1 MDLTGYELETLR
13 DDGEFLLH
21 RARQPDNP
29 VPVLTL
35 VATRSPLIK
44 RLEHEYA
51 LADDLD
57 PGWAARPLALVR
69 HNGSA
74 TLVLEDNG
82 GESLELLLRQ
92 RLEPTQFLRLS
103 INLTRVIGQVHQNG
117 LIHKDIKPA
126 NFLVDLAGNV
136 RLTGFGIA
144 SRLPRE
150 NQWPNMSAPCSIF
163 TAWAFPW
170 SITATT
176 FAKWRWKKAF
186 EDCDLCLEP

>member
-57 PGWAARPLALVR
+57 PSWAARPLALVR

-74 TLVLEDNG
+74 TLVLDDNWPSRRTA
-82 GESLELLLRQ
+82 ESLGA
-92 RLEPTQFLRLS
+92 
-103 INLTRVIGQVHQNG
+103 RVTG
-117 LIHKDIKPA
+117 
-126 NFLVDLAGNV
+126 NFVTYRRD
-136 RLTGFGIA
+136 F
-144 SRLPRE
+144 
-150 NQWPNMSAPCSIF
+150 
-163 TAWAFPW
+163 
-170 SITATT
+170 
-176 FAKWRWKKAF
+176 
-186 EDCDLCLEP
+186 

>member
-82 GESLELLLRQ
+82 GEPLELLLRQ
-92 RLEPTQFLRLS
+92 RLEPTQFLHLA

-126 NFLVDLAGNV
+126 NFLVDLAYG
-136 RLTGFGIA
+136 LID
-144 SRLPRE
+144 PRIRT
-150 NQWPNMSAPCSIF
+150 S
-163 TAWAFPW
+163 
-170 SITATT
+170 
-176 FAKWRWKKAF
+176 
-186 EDCDLCLEP
+186 